1 MGTPVATP
9 GAAEPRSEF
18 QLGALRCLCRPG
30 LEPALRRAYAEA
42 PWVYEALRRAPGAE
56 LLRGRRPVVAGQL
69 GDGTAAVVKRLHHG
83 GLLAALTGD
92 RFLTARRLLT
102 SVATADFL
110 AAHGVATPDVLFAAW
125 RRCGP
130 FVRGELGFERVAG
143 GRDASDLLFAGGGN
157 LPAGWRSAVGAI
169 GRLVARLHSLGVL
182 HGDLNLM
189 NFYVASGGEVM
200 ILDLDKADLRP
211 GPLGEVERRRN
222 LARLERSVRK
232 QGSAAPAA
240 DVAAVLGELHA
251 SYGAALA

>member
-1 MGTPVATP
+1 VGTPVATS
-9 GAAEPRSEF
+9 GAGKPRSEF
-18 QLGALRCLCRPG
+18 RLGALRCLCRPR

-42 PWVYEALRRAPGAE
+42 PWVYEALRRAPGTR

-69 GDGTAAVVKRLHHG
+69 SDDTPVVVKRLYHG
-83 GLLAALTGD
+83 GLFAALTGD

-110 AAHGVATPDVLFAAW
+110 AAHGVATPDVLFVAW

-130 FVRGELGFERVAG
+130 FVRGELGFERLADG
-143 GRDASDLLFAGGGN
+143 CDAADLLFARPGG
-157 LPAGWRSAVGAI
+157 LPADWRERVGAI
-169 GRLVARLHSLGVL
+169 GRLVARLHGLGVR

-189 NFYVASGGEVM
+189 NFYFAAGGDVM

-211 GPLGEVERRRN
+211 GPLGEFERRRN
-222 LARLERSVRK
+222 LARLGRSVRK

-240 DVAAVLGELHA
+240 EVAAVLGELRE
-251 SYGAALA
+251 SYGTARA